1 MDWESKSTE
10 RMGLSTFE
18 KANHTVFI
26 LKKCLLNLMNKNND
40 QALKYEKYIDTSKQE
55 IKLLKKYLN

>member
-40 QALKYEKYIDTSKQE
+40 QALK
-55 IKLLKKYLN
+55 KKK